1 MGIRFGEIDANQILE
16 NEFRINVLERTLD
29 WIISHNGLRESP
41 SEEVGLQIKRDV
53 VKLLKEKYPNSG
65 IELKE
70 QEQQAVAR

>member
-1 MGIRFGEIDANQILE
+1 MGIKFGEIDANQILE

-29 WIISHNGLRESP
+29 WIISQNGLRVSP
-41 SEEVGLQIKRDV
+41 SEEVVLQIKRDV